1 MKVSLHENF
10 QIYGIVYIYTVLV
23 LAVPSRMP
31 ITTGFDTLGTIIAN
45 IGAESRGNMM
55 TSGELSH
62 VFHLVRTEADEGDDV
77 EKRGGKIM
85 SEVFLTRLLSTKVS
99 SHYNTCTCI
108 VTLSYSH

>member
-1 MKVSLHENF
+1 MCI
-10 QIYGIVYIYTVLV
+10 IYIILL
-23 LAVPSRMP
+23 LAVPSHALVP
-31 ITTGFDTLGTIIAN
+31 SGYDTLGTIIAN
-45 IGAESRGNMM
+45 IGVESRGNMM

-99 SHYNTCTCI
+99 
-108 VTLSYSH
+108 